1 MRLLLSASFLVRLFY
16 RSKRCAAAAAAAA
29 APGYIKFI
37 SGEQTRPGDYAP
49 LPAREKIEAAQEI
62 ACAAD
67 KGLRCREKQV
77 PY

>member
-16 RSKRCAAAAAAAA
+16 RSKRCAAAAAAA

-77 PY
+77 PS